1 MEPFDFEALGRDV
14 LKVFEQHGLQ
24 VDNFG
29 LSITLTG
36 EFFDARFAQHAEVI
50 HGRMVGVNV
59 SVDGKQGSIQFLRR
73 RDVNPDM
80 IMRPPE

>member
-1 MEPFDFEALGRDV
+1 MEPLDFEALGRDA

-29 LSITLTG
+29 LSITLPG
-36 EFFDARFAQHAEVI
+36 EFFDAYFAQHAKVV
-50 HGRMVGVNV
+50 HGRMVGVNI
-59 SVDGKQGSIQFLRR
+59 SVDGKQGSIQLLRR
-73 RDVNPDM
+73 RDVHPDM